1 MEPKELP
8 RPRPRKRDGS
18 NESSAG
24 AVYYVSLTTAENQPW
39 LGMPRTRDVFLSAL
53 RSWHAQRNGRVL
65 AATALPDVAFVL
77 LELGSLL
84 TAKQVVAG
92 WKAALRHGAGYPQTF
107 REDFHEYR
115 LGAAEGVED
124 YGLYMF
130 LAPYRAK
137 LLSVSQG
144 WDGWWAPDPALFQ
157 FSAALSAAGG
167 PPEEWVN
174 WPASRFASLA
184 RGSN

>member
-8 RPRPRKRDGS
+8 RPSPHERDRS
-18 NESSAG
+18 KESSAG
-24 AVYYVSLTTAENQPW
+24 AVYYITLTTPGNQPW
-39 LGMPRTRDVFLSAL
+39 LAIPRTRDVFLSAL
-53 RSWHAQRNGRVL
+53 RAWHAQRNGRIL
-65 AATALPDVAFVL
+65 ATMTMPDVAHVL

-92 WKAALRHGAGYPQTF
+92 WKAAQRHGAGYPQTF
-107 REDFHEYR
+107 RDDFQEYR
-115 LGAAEGVED
+115 LGPSETVED

-137 LLSVSQG
+137 LLTVAQR
-144 WDGWWAPDPALFQ
+144 WDGWWAPEPGVFQ
-157 FSAALSAAGG
+157 FPAALNATGG

-174 WPASRFASLA
+174 WPASRFAGLA
-184 RGSN
+184 RGSQ